1 MSSLT
6 KAKADGIAAL
16 EQAVINDTPAEVEKL
31 YQKLGRGVFTA
42 HILGIAGRFRGLDM
56 VKVLVENGA
65 SFHQDMDAVRT
76 LFPQIFENEFAT
88 YLPDFFL
95 LFLVKDINRTGEYI
109 LKGYIEKLADRK
121 GDPLKPV
128 CEEELIQIVEY
139 LCDNAEKVS
148 FRPGDYLYFAIL
160 TDDKNMT
167 AALKGKGVTISDE
180 KQKMLTEG
188 GGGSAWFAY
197 CSLIEHLRDE
207 NFIRVMSTLIS
218 ELDRKQ
224 STSDSLEASKDK
236 KLHYTDWLCHV
247 NHNRFFS
254 PEYLG
259 FFLIHFNQSKMNK
272 KRLMQEMIFYENV
285 ACLEIVAQYGWLK
298 LPRRRDEMIEYAIQ
312 NGKTESTAWL
322 LDYKNRTADLAAETK
337 KAEKKLMRE
346 LNKRL
351 AKQNSADEID

>member
-121 GDPLKPV
+121 GDPLK
-128 CEEELIQIVEY
+128 
-139 LCDNAEKVS
+139 
-148 FRPGDYLYFAIL
+148 
-160 TDDKNMT
+160 
-167 AALKGKGVTISDE
+167 
-180 KQKMLTEG
+180 
-188 GGGSAWFAY
+188 
-197 CSLIEHLRDE
+197 
-207 NFIRVMSTLIS
+207 
-218 ELDRKQ
+218 
-224 STSDSLEASKDK
+224 
-236 KLHYTDWLCHV
+236 
-247 NHNRFFS
+247 
-254 PEYLG
+254 
-259 FFLIHFNQSKMNK
+259 
-272 KRLMQEMIFYENV
+272 
-285 ACLEIVAQYGWLK
+285 
-298 LPRRRDEMIEYAIQ
+298 
-312 NGKTESTAWL
+312 
-322 LDYKNRTADLAAETK
+322 
-337 KAEKKLMRE
+337 
-346 LNKRL
+346 
-351 AKQNSADEID
+351 